1 MHAQART
8 RVHAV
13 HMPRKDQSPVCH
25 VQKLGRR
32 TYQIITYHELK
43 GISLQLEHVDYT
55 TFKLQATQQQ
65 ARGLL

>member
-1 MHAQART
+1 
-8 RVHAV
+8 
-13 HMPRKDQSPVCH
+13 VCH
-25 VQKLGRR
+25 VQKLRRR

-43 GISLQLEHVDYT
+43 GILLQLEHVDYT